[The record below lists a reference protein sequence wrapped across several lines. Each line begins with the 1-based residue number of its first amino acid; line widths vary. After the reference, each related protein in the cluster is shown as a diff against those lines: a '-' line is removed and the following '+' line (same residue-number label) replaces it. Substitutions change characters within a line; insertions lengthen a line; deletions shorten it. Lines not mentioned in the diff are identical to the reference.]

1 MTTLFH
7 AHHNWAH
14 RPDDERY
21 TSLTDMLDHFLAQR
35 AASRA
40 LVAPSCRLE
49 ARPTEDNRGLVITGN
64 GGEHAYSPTHWA
76 FGQLAQLAEAPQG
89 YLRTLPSPIAADCIN
104 YGLQFKRSVE
114 DVGLLLY
121 RNGTQELRAAT
132 GPNYGRVWN
141 AEVVQALI
149 SRFGDGNSGTWRV
162 PGEFGRRVDIDK
174 SNTTLFA
181 SDRDMFV
188 FLADE
193 ENRIEVPNRRNGQ
206 AGTLARG
213 FFVWNSEVGK
223 TTLGLGTFLYDY
235 VCCNR
240 IVWGAQEYKEIRI
253 RHTSSAPIKWMDEV
267 QPVLEAYAKSS
278 ANPVQDAIIAS
289 QNKKVEQLDEF
300 LGKRFGRRMVEPI
313 KAVHMLEEN
322 RPIETLWDVTTA
334 VTAYARGMQHNDA
347 RVEMERAAGDI
358 MSMAA

>member
-7 AHHNWAH
+7 AHHNWAN
-14 RPDDERY
+14 RPDDERF
-21 TSLTDMLDHFLAQR
+21 TDLTTMLDHFLAQR

-40 LVAPSCRLE
+40 LVHCSKRIE
-49 ARPTEDNRGLVITGN
+49 ARPTEDNRGLVVS
-64 GGEHAYSPTHWA
+64 GGGDHTYAPTHWA
-76 FGQLAQLAEAPQG
+76 FGQLAGLAGAPSG
-89 YLRTLPSPIAADCIN
+89 YLRSLPSPIAADCIN
-104 YGLQFKRSVE
+104 YGLQFKRSIE

-121 RNGTQELRAAT
+121 KNGTQELRAAT

-141 AEVVQALI
+141 ADVVGSLVD
-149 SRFGDGNSGTWRV
+149 RFGDGNTGDWRV
-162 PGEFGRRVDIDK
+162 PGEFGQRVNIDK
-174 SNTTLFA
+174 NNTTLFA

-193 ENRIEVPNRRNGQ
+193 VNRIEVPNRRNGQ

-223 TTLGLGTFLYDY
+223 TTLGIGTFLYDY

-240 IVWGAQEYKEIRI
+240 IVWGAQDYKEIRI
-253 RHTSSAPIKWMDEV
+253 RHTASAPVKWLDEV

-278 ANPVQDAIIAS
+278 ANPVQDAIVAA
-289 QNKKVEQLDEF
+289 QNKKVDDLDQF
-300 LGKRFGRRMVEPI
+300 LGKRFGPRLVDPI

-322 RPIETLWDVTTA
+322 RPIESLWDVTTA

-347 RVEMERAAGDI
+347 RIEMERAAGDV
-358 MSMAA
+358 MALAS